1 MFTSILSAIAAIP
14 ALLKAVQELLGWFKK
29 AQEERWFAEKT
40 EAMQAIRDA
49 KTDEDFKNA
58 AKKLADTLRG
68 L

>member
-14 ALLKAVQELLGWFKK
+14 ALLKAIQELLGWFKK